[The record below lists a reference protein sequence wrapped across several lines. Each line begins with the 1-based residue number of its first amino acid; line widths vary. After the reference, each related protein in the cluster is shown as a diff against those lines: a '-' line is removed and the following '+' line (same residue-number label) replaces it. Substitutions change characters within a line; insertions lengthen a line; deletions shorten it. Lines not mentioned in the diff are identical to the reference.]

1 MSKYSF
7 QILEWYRTVGEAYL
21 QRTELGVSVETAQNE
36 LDNYHKYEKE
46 GIVSNIWLSNKK
58 LFMLN

>member
-46 GIVSNIWLSNKK
+46 GIVSNIWHLKQK